1 MVELQA
7 KGQTKGRDYVWGGSA
22 RTEGLLWAMEV
33 DTEVT
38 PRPHQSLT
46 LK

>member
-1 MVELQA
+1 MAEFQA
-7 KGQTKGRDYVWGGSA
+7 KGQTKERDYVWVSA

-33 DTEVT
+33 DTEVIL
-38 PRPHQSLT
+38 RPHQSLT